1 MKRFVLLSVMLL
13 VAPTV
18 AAQLPTIGEKT
29 AGMEK
34 LDGFLPLYW
43 DATSGA
49 LLIEISRFGEEI
61 LYQVSLPAGL
71 GSNPVGL
78 DRGQL
83 GGTHIVRFERVGP
96 RILMVQPNYRYR
108 ALSGD
113 RIEQTAVEDSFAQ
126 SVLWGFDLVAEQE
139 ERVLVDATS
148 FVLRDAHGIARSLQ
162 RAGAGNYTLDV
173 SRSALHL
180 QRTRAFPRNS
190 EIEAILTF
198 TSDRPEGRLV
208 RDVAPTAEA
217 VTVRQHMSFVE
228 LPREGYRPRGFDP
241 RVGVYGVSFYDF
253 SSPISE
259 PIETRWIAR
268 HRLEKKDPSAA
279 VSEPVEPIV
288 YYLDP
293 GTPEPVRS
301 ALIDGASWWDEAF
314 EAAGFRNAFEVR
326 LLPED
331 ADPMDVRYNLISWVH
346 RSTRG
351 WSYGGGVIDPRTG
364 EILKGN
370 VTLGSLRVRQ
380 DILLAKGLLP
390 LFDDPEVV
398 PSFDYLAALDPAV
411 SPTAMAL
418 ARIRQLSAHEVGH
431 TIGLSHNFAASTY
444 GRASVMDYPAP
455 MVQIRDGRLDLSD
468 AYASGIGEYDKFA
481 VRYAYSE
488 FPEGTDEPAAL
499 EQIIREGIEA
509 GMLYLTDKDA
519 RPEGASHPLANLWDN
534 GDDPIEMLRH
544 QMKVREIGLAN
555 FGLRNIPPGQPVSLL
570 ETVLMPL
577 YLHHRYQVEAAVKS
591 VGGLYYTYSVR
602 GREGPVPATVR
613 AIEEPSRQLE
623 ALDAVLAT
631 LSLEVLR
638 IPEEILGIL
647 PPAAWG
653 YEGPAIEGFPG
664 RTGPSFDPVA
674 AAVVAADFAVRGLL
688 QPHRA
693 NRLVAFHAED
703 PANPGFDLVVGRL
716 VERTSQRGRDGYDAT
731 LGRALESLVATRLMD
746 LAVDDDASF
755 EVRALAMEGL
765 RKMGAGGGR
774 GAGGAEA
781 AHRAALA
788 KEIER
793 FLERPYE
800 PRRPLPM
807 LPVPPGSPI
816 GG

>member
-1 MKRFVLLSVMLL
+1 MKRVVLLSVMLL
-13 VAPTV
+13 VAPIV

-43 DATSGA
+43 DATNGA
-49 LLIEISRFGEEI
+49 LLIEISRLGEEI

-113 RIEQTAVEDSFAQ
+113 RIEQMAVEDSFAQ

-139 ERVLVDATS
+139 GRVLVDATS
-148 FVLRDAHGIARSLQ
+148 FVLRDAHGVARSLQ
-162 RAGAGNYTLDV
+162 LAGSGNYTLDV

-180 QRTRAFPRNS
+180 QRTKAFPRNS

-217 VTVRQHMSFVE
+217 VTVRQHLSFVE
-228 LPREGYRPRGFDP
+228 LPREGYRPRAFDP

-268 HRLEKKDPSAA
+268 HRLEKKDPSEA

-301 ALIDGASWWDEAF
+301 ALLEGAAWWDEAF

-351 WSYGGGVIDPRTG
+351 WSYGGGVLDPRTG

-468 AYASGIGEYDKFA
+468 AYASGIGEYDKLA

-555 FGLRNIPPGQPVSLL
+555 FGLRNIPRGQPVSLL

-577 YLHHRYQVEAAVKS
+577 YLHQRYQVEAAVKS
-591 VGGLYYTYSVR
+591 VGGVLEAARSARFGTRNSLTRRPPYPGRDPRHSAAGSVGIRGPGDRRLSRQNRALVRPGR
-602 GREGPVPATVR
+602 GRGGCRRFCRPRSSTA
-613 AIEEPSRQLE
+613 PSRE
-623 ALDAVLAT
+623 
-631 LSLEVLR
+631 
-638 IPEEILGIL
+638 
-647 PPAAWG
+647 PA
-653 YEGPAIEGFPG
+653 
-664 RTGPSFDPVA
+664 
-674 AAVVAADFAVRGLL
+674 RG
-688 QPHRA
+688 
-693 NRLVAFHAED
+693 VSC
-703 PANPGFDLVVGRL
+703 GG
-716 VERTSQRGRDGYDAT
+716 SG
-731 LGRALESLVATRLMD
+731 ES
-746 LAVDDDASF
+746 
-755 EVRALAMEGL
+755 GL
-765 RKMGAGGGR
+765 RSRGWAAR
-774 GAGGAEA
+774 GANLAEGARRVRRDP
-781 AHRAALA
+781 RA
-788 KEIER
+788 R
-793 FLERPYE
+793 SRE
-800 PRRPLPM
+800 PRRDPPDGSRRRRRCLLRGASARDGGPQEDGCGRRAWRRRSRGC
-807 LPVPPGSPI
+807 PQSRARKRDRAVPRASLRAEATAADASRSTRKPDRVSG
-816 GG
+816 